1 MVRSLPKPRRLCKM
15 FGVTRFPPPTP
26 DQPKPRPMSQFK
38 PLPPIQELQQA
49 LDYDPATGM
58 FTSKQ
63 SRGSLKIGD
72 SVGTRSYKKDN
83 KPNRICFMLD
93 RRMFSAHRVAWY
105 LMTGNDPLHRK
116 VDHEDR
122 NPFNNAFS
130 NLRLATSKQN
140 SGNRLAK
147 GWHRTPHG
155 CYHVQISIDGKSVY
169 LGSFTTVEEAH
180 EVYIAKHVEIYGEF
194 SPYCATVKESN
205 KCHHLP

>member
-1 MVRSLPKPRRLCKM
+1 MVRSRPKPRRSCKM
-15 FGVTRFPPPTP
+15 FGVTRLQPPTP

-49 LDYDPATGM
+49 FDYDPATGM

-63 SRGSLKIGD
+63 SRGSLKVGD
-72 SVGTRSYKKDN
+72 PVGTPSYAPGN
-83 KPNRICFMLD
+83 RPSRICFTLN
-93 RRMFSAHRVAWY
+93 RRVFSAHRVAWY
-105 LMTGNDPLHRK
+105 LMTGNDPLNRK

-130 NLRLATSKQN
+130 NLRLATDLQN

-155 CYHVQISIDGKSVY
+155 RYHAQIAMYGKSVY
-169 LGSFTTVEEAH
+169 LGSFTTPEEAH
-180 EVYIAKHVEIYGEF
+180 EVYVAKHIEIHGEF
-194 SPYCATVKESN
+194 SPYCATLTESTT
-205 KCHHLP
+205 